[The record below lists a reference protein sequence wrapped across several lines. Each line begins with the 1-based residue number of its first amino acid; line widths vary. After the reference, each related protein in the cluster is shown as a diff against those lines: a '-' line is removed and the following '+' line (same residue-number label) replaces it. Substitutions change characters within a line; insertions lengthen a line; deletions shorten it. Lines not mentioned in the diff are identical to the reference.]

1 MKNIETSGGVLH
13 RLKKI
18 MPPGI
23 TPKFSSAQE
32 WKSWQAQEGR
42 RYACEVMRLNEQ
54 TRAER
59 LLGRSGIQELHRLCS
74 FDNYVITCEGQ
85 RHALSMARRYAHNFG
100 KGFGGFV
107 FSGKPGT
114 GKNHLAAAICNH
126 LLQTK
131 RTALIVTIPDLS
143 AKIRSTYEAG
153 GGAESAMLED
163 ICRVHLLVLDDVGVQ
178 RITKN
183 EWVLL
188 NQIVDRRLS
197 ALRPVGILTNLN
209 HEKASELLGE
219 RIMDRLKM
227 DSGIWVNFDWE
238 SYRSKVKHLN
248 LVN

>member
-23 TPKFSSAQE
+23 RPKFSSAQE

-59 LLGRSGIQELHRLCS
+59 LLGRSGIQELHRQCS
-74 FDNYVITCEGQ
+74 FDNYVVTCEGQ
-85 RHALSMARRYAHNFG
+85 RHALNMARRYAHNFG

-131 RTALIVTIPDLS
+131 RTALVVTIPDLS

-153 GGAESAMLED
+153 GGAELAMLED
-163 ICRVHLLVLDDVGVQ
+163 ICGVNLLVLDDIGVQ
-178 RITKN
+178 RLTKN
-183 EWVLL
+183 EWVLI
-188 NQIVDRRLS
+188 NQIIDRRLS

-209 HEKASELLGE
+209 HQQASEVLGD

-227 DSGIWVNFDWE
+227 DNGIWINFNWE
-238 SYRSKVKHLN
+238 SFRSKVKRSHLIN
-248 LVN
+248 

>member
-1 MKNIETSGGVLH
+1 MKNIASSGGVIE
-13 RLKKI
+13 RLYKL

-23 TPKFSSAQE
+23 KPRFTTVQE
-32 WKSWQAQEGR
+32 WKVWQAQEGR
-42 RYACEVMRLNEQ
+42 QHACEVKRLNEQ

-59 LLGRSGIQELHRLCS
+59 LFGRSGIQELHRHCT
-74 FDNYVITCEGQ
+74 FDNYVATCDGQ

-131 RTALIVTIPDLS
+131 RTALVITIPDLS

-153 GGAESAMLED
+153 RGAEYAMLED
-163 ICRVHLLVLDDVGVQ
+163 ICRVNLLVLDDIGVQ
-178 RITKN
+178 RLTKN

-209 HEKASELLGE
+209 HQQTSEVLGA